1 MAQRSNFQID
11 DIKIN
16 KRGNAFFMDIDAT
29 LDEPNQIRKLNISD
43 VELCNDG
50 TLELKESKLPFDP
63 LTLRCFDA
71 MVGHIK
77 LSDGVIRQ
85 FGNIDIKV
93 IKKPHPE
100 ISIEEAERL
109 LKCRIVRE

>member
-63 LTLRCFDA
+63 LTLRCFDD

-85 FGNIDIKV
+85 FGNIEIKV
-93 IKKPHPE
+93 IKKPRPE
-100 ISIEEAERL
+100 ISI
-109 LKCRIVRE
+109 

>member
-1 MAQRSNFQID
+1 MAQGYSFQID
-11 DIKIN
+11 DIRITRN
-16 KRGNAFFMDIDAT
+16 GNAFFMDIDAT
-29 LDEPNQIRKLNISD
+29 LDDPNQTRKLNITD

-50 TLELKESKLPFDP
+50 TLELEENKLPFEP
-63 LTLRCFDA
+63 FSLRHCDT

-93 IKKPHPE
+93 IEKPRPE

-109 LKCRIVRE
+109 LKCKIVRK

>member
-1 MAQRSNFQID
+1 MAQRGSFQIN
-11 DIKIN
+11 DIRMAKKDN
-16 KRGNAFFMDIDAT
+16 VFLMDIDAT
-29 LDEPNQIRKLNISD
+29 LDEPNQIRKINVTN

-50 TLELKESKLPFDP
+50 TLEFEEIKHPFEP
-63 LTLRCFDA
+63 FSLRHCDT

-85 FGNIDIKV
+85 FDNIDIKV
-93 IKKPHPE
+93 IEKPRPE

-109 LKCRIVRE
+109 LKCKIVRK

>member
-63 LTLRCFDA
+63 LTLR
-71 MVGHIK
+71 
-77 LSDGVIRQ
+77 
-85 FGNIDIKV
+85 
-93 IKKPHPE
+93 
-100 ISIEEAERL
+100 
-109 LKCRIVRE
+109 

>member
-29 LDEPNQIRKLNISD
+29 LDEPNQIRKLNISG
-43 VELCNDG
+43 VELCTDG
-50 TLELKESKLPFDP
+50 TKLPFDP

-71 MVGHIK
+71 MAGHIK

-85 FGNIDIKV
+85 FCNIDIKV

-109 LKCRIVRE
+109 LKCKIVRE

>member
-16 KRGNAFFMDIDAT
+16 KRGNAFFMDIDA
-29 LDEPNQIRKLNISD
+29 
-43 VELCNDG
+43 
-50 TLELKESKLPFDP
+50 
-63 LTLRCFDA
+63 

-77 LSDGVIRQ
+77 LSDAVIRQ

-109 LKCRIVRE
+109 LKCKIVRE

>member
-1 MAQRSNFQID
+1 MAQRSSFQID
-11 DIKIN
+11 DIRIN
-16 KRGNAFFMDIDAT
+16 KRGNAFFMDIDAV
-29 LDEPNQIRKLNISD
+29 LDEPDQIRKLNITN

-50 TLELKESKLPFDP
+50 TLEFEEIKHPFEP
-63 LTLRCFDA
+63 FSLRHCDT

-93 IKKPHPE
+93 IEKPRQE
-100 ISIEEAERL
+100 ISIEEAEKL
-109 LKCRIVRE
+109 LKCKIVKK